1 MSNKTELKENQN
13 MDVSEADQLPVKQI
27 DKEGKENIANSEVA
41 EKKKKK
47 HISSALVAASL
58 GRSAVDR
65 MKAHTSRDISGSSGL
80 LNSGPFVSYENEE

>member
-13 MDVSEADQLPVKQI
+13 VDISEADQVPVKQI
-27 DKEGKENIANSEVA
+27 DKEGNENITNSEVA
-41 EKKKKK
+41 KKKKKK
-47 HISSALVAASL
+47 HISSALAAASL
-58 GRSAVDR
+58 GRSAVDH